1 MFRFVVPLTSEHEV
15 TARSGTL
22 SDTIAVRRVD
32 EPNPDY
38 SVAATVVANWFD
50 TVDLPSP
57 DGYYSIDD
65 TMADLKSSAEAK
77 PLVEALMQQAAAG
90 RGDVAQNVELPE
102 SVQEMVDRMTV
113 KTLLGYAG
121 PVISPDDVAG
131 LNAALN
137 RIPK

>member
-1 MFRFVVPLTSEHEV
+1 M
-15 TARSGTL
+15 
-22 SDTIAVRRVD
+22 
-32 EPNPDY
+32 
-38 SVAATVVANWFD
+38 ANWFD
-50 TVDLPSP
+50 TVELPSP
-57 DGYYSIDD
+57 DGYYSIED
-65 TMADLKSSAEAK
+65 TMADLKSSPEAK

-113 KTLLGYAG
+113 RTLLGYAG

-137 RIPK
+137 LIPKHTGSESQY